1 MQSSSFLATHPH
13 PISSSYRLFLWNL
26 SKMWPL
32 PSIFMA
38 PTLIPAT
45 VIFQLDYCHS
55 LTCILPFPAPLP
67 CFPQRGSS
75 DCLKAQARSRQFSPM
90 PLPVSLWAPPATPRP
105 SSAFFTHSA
114 AALLAS
120 VLVFKHLGGVP
131 APCTCSFF
139 HMEYFFSRSLQAGF
153 PVQRISVGWNPPL
166 IRALPHPHIK

>member
-90 PLPVSLWAPPATPRP
+90 PLPISLWAPPATPRP

-153 PVQRISVGWNPPL
+153 PVQRISVETLLWSEPFPTP
-166 IRALPHPHIK
+166 I